1 MNRYIATLTLALTFA
16 RPSMS
21 HAQSIT
27 PPSVPAAITV
37 PAGNELFLLGRGV
50 GTQNYECQPSGP
62 LGRVA
67 WTLFTPQATLF
78 SDSGEQLTTHFFS
91 PNPVEGGIV
100 RATWQDSSDT
110 SVVWARA
117 IGSIADPTGSGAIAW
132 LLLQQAGSQFGP
144 GGGATLATTT
154 FIQRLNTVG
163 GSAPATGCDVLPDVG
178 HKAFVPYTA
187 DYLFYK
193 RAVR

>member
-1 MNRYIATLTLALTFA
+1 MKPYIISLALALTFA
-16 RPSMS
+16 TPSLS
-21 HAQSIT
+21 HAQGIV
-27 PPSVPAAITV
+27 PPSVPPAITV

-67 WTLFTPQATLF
+67 WTLFTPEATLF
-78 SDSGEQLTTHFFS
+78 NDFREQLTTHFFS
-91 PNPVEGGIV
+91 PNPMEGEIV

-110 SVVWARA
+110 SIVWARA

-132 LLLQQAGSQFGP
+132 VLLQRAGSQLGP
-144 GGGATLATTT
+144 GGGDTLAKAT

-163 GSAPATGCDVLPDVG
+163 GSTPPTDCDVLPDVG
-178 HKAFVPYTA
+178 HRAFVPYTA

-193 RAVR
+193 AVSR